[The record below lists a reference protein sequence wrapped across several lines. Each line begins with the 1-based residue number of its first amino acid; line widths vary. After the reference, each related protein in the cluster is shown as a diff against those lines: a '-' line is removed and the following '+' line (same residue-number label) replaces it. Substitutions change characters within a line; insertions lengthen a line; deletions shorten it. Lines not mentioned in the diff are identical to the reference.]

1 MGEILYFKNCDE
13 RKKAEEILK
22 KNWPEVSFV
31 VMQIDTNEIL
41 QEQRIHFGKWDINVE
56 NMSVFYDD
64 KEIIISKKQ
73 WEILEFL
80 MSEPGFEFSI
90 KEIAYAL
97 LLTEAEVSLEIEG
110 LLNTIERTGSQIIKT
125 EMGRYRFEEL
135 VI

>member
-1 MGEILYFKNCDE
+1 
-13 RKKAEEILK
+13 
-22 KNWPEVSFV
+22 
-31 VMQIDTNEIL
+31 MQIDTNEIL

-64 KEIIISKKQ
+64 KEIITSKKQ

-97 LLTEAEVSLEIEG
+97 LLTEAEVSLEVEE
-110 LLNTIERTGSQIIKT
+110 LLNTIEKTGSQIIKT

>member
-22 KNWPEVSFV
+22 KNWPEASFV

-64 KEIIISKKQ
+64 KEIITSKKQ

-97 LLTEAEVSLEIEG
+97 LLTEAEVSLEVEG
-110 LLNTIERTGSQIIKT
+110 LLNTIEKTGSQIIKT

>member
-22 KNWPEVSFV
+22 KNWPEASFV

-64 KEIIISKKQ
+64 KEIITSKKQ

-80 MSEPGFEFSI
+80 MSEPGFEFSSI
-90 KEIAYAL
+90 
-97 LLTEAEVSLEIEG
+97 
-110 LLNTIERTGSQIIKT
+110 R
-125 EMGRYRFEEL
+125 
-135 VI
+135 